1 MVINKEEEKDS
12 LEMLEKQKIIIV
24 CFGNILTAFETTRLP
39 STVSGSNEIDD
50 GSLKQHKS
58 CQ

>member
-1 MVINKEEEKDS
+1 METKKKAEE
-12 LEMLEKQKIIIV
+12 LEMLEKTEDTFIE
-24 CFGNILTAFETTRLP
+24 CFGNILTVFETTRFP

>member
-1 MVINKEEEKDS
+1 MVINKEEEKDC
-12 LEMLEKQKIIIV
+12 LEMLKKQNIIIV